1 MIGVLNS
8 GGEVGSTMDSDLYV
22 QINNEP
28 NALTLIRLKNLPVEL
43 SLGIC
48 LLLLQHLDLL
58 DVLLLLN
65 DPSGLGGL
73 SGRGHADAGGGLGLA
88 GGVDGPI

>member
-1 MIGVLNS
+1 M
-8 GGEVGSTMDSDLYV
+8 
-22 QINNEP
+22 
-28 NALTLIRLKNLPVEL
+28 LIKHEPVEL

-58 DVLLLLN
+58 DVLLLLY

>member
-1 MIGVLNS
+1 MSKN
-8 GGEVGSTMDSDLYV
+8 
-22 QINNEP
+22 P
-28 NALTLIRLKNLPVEL
+28 LTLIRLKDLPVEL

-88 GGVDGPI
+88 GGVDGPWFKRNSRISNVCRFNIDAVGIHLWK